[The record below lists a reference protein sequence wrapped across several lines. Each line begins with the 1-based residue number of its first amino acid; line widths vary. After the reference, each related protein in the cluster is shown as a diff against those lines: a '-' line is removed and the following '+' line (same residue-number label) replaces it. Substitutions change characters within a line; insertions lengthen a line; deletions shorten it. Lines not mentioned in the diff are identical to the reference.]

1 MRSIQIDRT
10 VIVTQNVGGLLL
22 RFESIELGMRVEA
35 VGATI
40 PVRAAQYVRMSTDH
54 QKYSTENQAEIIA
67 AYAGRR
73 NFQIV
78 RNYAD
83 EGRSGL
89 NIAGRDSLKRLI
101 EDVRSGA
108 ADFEAILVYD
118 ISRWGRFQDADESA
132 YYEFICRERGIN
144 IHYCAEQFDN
154 DGSLPSNV
162 MKSIKRVMAGEYS
175 RELSGKVFTGQCRLI
190 TLGYRQGGPAG
201 YGLRRFLV
209 NENNEPKAPLARG
222 EHKSLQTD
230 RVILV
235 PGPEEEIETVSR
247 IYKLFIL
254 EHRSERE
261 IATILNGEGRT
272 TDLGKPWTHAV
283 IRQILS
289 NEKYIGNN
297 VYNRVSF
304 KLKQKRVVNDT
315 DMWVRGDGVFEGI
328 VDPALFEAAQTIFA
342 QRARRFSNE
351 ELLKMLSDL
360 LACRGVLSGMII
372 NEVEEM
378 PSSAAYRHRFGSLLR
393 AYELIGY
400 QPARN
405 YRYVETNRQLRLM
418 HPEVVAETIAGI
430 EAIGGSVTSNAS
442 NDLLLVN
449 HEVTLAFVISRCQS
463 TAAGSLRW
471 KVRLD
476 TSLRPD
482 VTVVVRLNPD
492 NKTVKDYY
500 LLPWLDIGHKPKLG
514 MAEDNGINLD
524 SFRTDDLSP
533 LFHLLRRHTL
543 EGPL

>member
-1 MRSIQIDRT
+1 MT
-10 VIVTQNVGGLLL
+10 
-22 RFESIELGMRVEA
+22 VEA
-35 VGATI
+35 SGGTI
-40 PVRAAQYVRMSTDH
+40 TVRAAQYVRMSTDH

-67 AYAGRR
+67 AYAARR

-89 NIAGRDSLKRLI
+89 NIAGRDALQRLI
-101 EDVRSGA
+101 GDVQSGN
-108 ADFEAILVYD
+108 ADFEAVLVYD

-144 IHYCAEQFDN
+144 VHYCAEQFDN

-175 RELSGKVFTGQCRLI
+175 RELSSKVFTGQCRLI

-209 NENNEPKAPLARG
+209 NENNERKAALARG

-235 PGPEEEIETVSR
+235 PGPDEEVGTVLR
-247 IYKLFIL
+247 IYRLFVL
-254 EHRSERE
+254 ERRSERE
-261 IATILNGEGRT
+261 IATILNSEGRV
-272 TDLGKPWTHAV
+272 TDLEKPWTHAIV
-283 IRQILS
+283 RQILT

-304 KLKQKRVVNDT
+304 KLKQKRVVNDA
-315 DMWVRGDGVFEGI
+315 DMWVRGDGVFEAV

-342 QRARRFSNE
+342 ERSRRFSND
-351 ELLKMLSDL
+351 ELLRMLSDL
-360 LACRGVLSGMII
+360 LSLRGTLSGMII
-372 NEVEEM
+372 DEVEDM
-378 PSSAAYRHRFGSLLR
+378 PSTAAYRRRFGSLLR

-400 QPARN
+400 QPARD
-405 YRYVETNRQLRLM
+405 YRYIETNRQLRLM
-418 HPEVVAETIAGI
+418 HPEVVASTIAGI
-430 EAIGGSVTSNAS
+430 EAIGGSVIADPR

-449 HEVTLAFVISRCQS
+449 QEVTLGLVIVRCQT

-476 TSLRPD
+476 ASLRPD
-482 VTVVVRLNPD
+482 VTIVVRLNPD

-500 LLPWLDIGHKPKLG
+500 LLPWLDVGDRPRLG
-514 MAEDNGINLD
+514 MAEENGIDLD
-524 SFRTDDLSP
+524 SYRTDDLSP
-533 LFHLLRRHTL
+533 LFHMLRRHTL
-543 EGPL
+543 EEPL